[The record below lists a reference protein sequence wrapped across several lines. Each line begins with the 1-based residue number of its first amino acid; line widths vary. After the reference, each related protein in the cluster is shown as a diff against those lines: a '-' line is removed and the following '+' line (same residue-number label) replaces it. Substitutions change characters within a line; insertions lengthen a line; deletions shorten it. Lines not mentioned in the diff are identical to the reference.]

1 MFRKLCDRDGT
12 PVVSLDKDELR
23 LDGIVGDD
31 GEIPED
37 QEMYIQRVDEGAYLV
52 RAVDG
57 DTVPEVE
64 ELSA

>member
-12 PVVSLDKDELR
+12 PMVSLDKGELR
-23 LDGIVGDD
+23 LDGIVDAD

-37 QEMYIQRVDEGAYLV
+37 QKMYVNRVAEGAYLV

-57 DTVPEVE
+57 DDIPEVGDA
-64 ELSA
+64 L

>member
-23 LDGIVGDD
+23 LDGIVGAD
-31 GEIPED
+31 GEIPEE
-37 QEMYIQRVDEGAYLV
+37 QEMYINRVAEGAYLV

-57 DTVPEVE
+57 DDVPEIDDA
-64 ELSA
+64 L

>member
-23 LDGIVGDD
+23 LDGIVGAD
-31 GEIPED
+31 GEISDE
-37 QEMYIQRVDEGAYLV
+37 QEMYINRIGEGAYLV

-57 DTVPEVE
+57 DDVPEVDDA
-64 ELSA
+64 L